1 MQWCVGIDEV
11 GRGPLA
17 GPVTVCAVQWLDVMP
32 PDEVLGGIRD
42 SKKLVSKKRAVW
54 FQYAETVRGKLLQY
68 AVHSVAADAI
78 DTVGIVEATRTA
90 ATEVL
95 QALDM
100 CIAIPHVYADYG
112 LPVPKHYIHTH
123 IVKGDEKNPLIAF
136 ASIIA
141 KEERD
146 MIMREIGVAFP
157 AYGFAQHKGY
167 GTKQHREM
175 LQKHGPS
182 PVHRETFLKNILT
195 GR

>member
-17 GPVTVCAVQWLDVMP
+17 GPVTVCAVQWLDVTP

-54 FQYAETVRGKLLQY
+54 FQYAEAVRGKLLQY

-90 ATEVL
+90 AVEVL

-100 CIAIPHVYADYG
+100 RIAIPHVYADYG
-112 LPVPKHYIHTH
+112 LPIPKHYIHTH

-182 PVHRETFLKNILT
+182 SVHRQTFLKNILT
-195 GR
+195 DR